1 MQFLWLSLWKGRYSD
16 FLRLIENPQKPTLV
30 FTPNPEMLLGA
41 MKDPSFLQILSRSDY
56 LVPDGNGLY
65 VASEMQSGQSYFRS
79 CQMVFRSRK
88 KIVKKYGELIKGSD
102 LTRDIVSYVQ
112 ENKKNILI
120 IDNYRITQPTNSFEK
135 KKMKVQSEI
144 LDLFHQK
151 FPHLSV
157 QVFFLGEMSPDAIA
171 HHIGLNKIEYVFA
184 CSGMKSQERI
194 LTEIFSYLPDSSKI
208 VWLAV
213 GSSFDYLLWLQKRA
227 PFFFQ
232 KLWLEWLYRLM
243 LNPYGRW
250 KRIINA
256 VWRFPQSM
264 KQSKV

>member
-1 MQFLWLSLWKGRYSD
+1 
-16 FLRLIENPQKPTLV
+16 
-30 FTPNPEMLLGA
+30 MLLGA

-208 VWLAV
+208 V
-213 GSSFDYLLWLQKRA
+213 
-227 PFFFQ
+227 
-232 KLWLEWLYRLM
+232 
-243 LNPYGRW
+243 
-250 KRIINA
+250 
-256 VWRFPQSM
+256 
-264 KQSKV
+264 